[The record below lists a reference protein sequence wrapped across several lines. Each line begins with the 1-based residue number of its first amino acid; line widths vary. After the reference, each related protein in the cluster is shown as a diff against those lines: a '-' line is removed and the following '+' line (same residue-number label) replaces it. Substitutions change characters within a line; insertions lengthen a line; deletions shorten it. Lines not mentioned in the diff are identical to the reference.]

1 MLLKWAELAW
11 IINHLARVKRKA
23 DQEIEAEEE
32 VDTRSLMGLV
42 VKDVAE
48 VMTEDVTTDVA
59 VVMKEDVTID
69 DVTIDDVTTE
79 VMATIDVAMTDDSEV
94 TRDVKTTEAVVK
106 TDDAMK
112 IEVESSNLLVLK
124 SEVISQLKL
133 VLLRIK
139 PTSRKRR
146 RGIISIAQALK
157 VEKALAENHKLGE
170 EVLRKPNSKGVRT

>member
-59 VVMKEDVTID
+59 VVMTE

-112 IEVESSNLLVLK
+112 IEVESSNLLVFK
-124 SEVISQLKL
+124 SEFISQLKL

>member
-69 DVTIDDVTTE
+69 DVKTE

-112 IEVESSNLLVLK
+112 IEVKSSNLLVLK

-146 RGIISIAQALK
+146 RGIISIAQVLK
-157 VEKALAENHKLGE
+157 VEKALAENHKLEE